1 MNWQGKATSVLRLC
15 GLALVLAACE
25 ARPGY
30 GPVSPGVM
38 ARLEKKSRAP
48 SDLGV
53 IAIGGRMFF
62 RSDLK
67 APDETRVKF
76 KTDSGIPRIACRLN
90 GGGPVRMML
99 DTGSQRTVLD
109 GAVAAANR
117 VDVIKVTEADFTLAG
132 IAGNEK
138 AMVGML
144 SPLSFANAT
153 VDHYPCL
160 IRTHHNQVH
169 HGPFWTRS
177 IELNLLGF
185 DLPLRLCR
193 YLTVDFA
200 REELVFGFR
209 TDHAPS
215 GNAVQS
221 VPLVIRG
228 GLPWVK
234 LKARGIEWHA
244 VVDTGSSFGV
254 EVHEELAKRLRIL
267 DDARAIR
274 RGLINAAIGGTVE
287 ARDAGVRI
295 ARIDALE
302 GLGPVQRDA
311 EVAISPGIPRVGSH
325 FLRDYRVTFDLN
337 RKRLWLE
344 Q

>member
-1 MNWQGKATSVLRLC
+1 MIWMGKATHTL
-15 GLALVLAACE
+15 GLPLLVTALVACE

-30 GPVSPGVM
+30 GPVSSGVM
-38 ARLEKKSRAP
+38 ERLEKKSRAP
-48 SDLGV
+48 SELGV
-53 IAIGGRMFF
+53 ISIGGRMFF
-62 RSDLK
+62 RSDLR

-76 KTDSGIPRIACRLN
+76 EADSSIPRITCRLN
-90 GGGPVRMML
+90 GGGPVKMML

-109 GAVAAANR
+109 GAVAAANG

-144 SPLSFANAT
+144 SPLSFASAT

-160 IRTHHNQVH
+160 IRTHHNQMH
-169 HGPFWTRS
+169 RGPFWTSR

-193 YLTVDFA
+193 FLTVDYI

-209 TDHAPS
+209 KDHTPE
-215 GNAVQS
+215 GREVRS
-221 VPLVIRG
+221 VPLVVRG
-228 GLPWVK
+228 GLPWLK
-234 LKARGIEWHA
+234 LKAGGVEWLA

-254 EVHEELAKRLRIL
+254 EVNEDLARKLRIL
-267 DDARAIR
+267 DGARAIR
-274 RGLINAAIGGTVE
+274 GGLINAAIGGTVE
-287 ARDAGVRI
+287 AREAGVKI
-295 ARIDALE
+295 ARLDALE

-311 EVAISPGIPRVGSH
+311 EVAISPGIPRVGSY
-325 FLRDYRVTFDLN
+325 FLRDYRVTFDLR

-344 Q
+344 R

>member
-1 MNWQGKATSVLRLC
+1 MNSTGKAAFYLGLP
-15 GLALVLAACE
+15 GLALALAACE

-53 IAIGGRMFF
+53 ISIGGRMFF

-67 APDETRVKF
+67 APDEMRVKF
-76 KTDSGIPRIACRLN
+76 ETDSGIPRIGCRLN
-90 GGGPVRMML
+90 GGGPVKMML

-109 GAVAAANR
+109 GAVAAANG

-193 YLTVDFA
+193 YLTVDYA

-209 TDHAPS
+209 SDYAPAGKVVRS
-215 GNAVQS
+215 A
-221 VPLVIRG
+221 PLVIRA

-234 LKARGIEWHA
+234 LKAGAVEWNA

-254 EVHEELAKRLRIL
+254 EVHEELAKKLRIL
-267 DDARAIR
+267 EGARAIR
-274 RGLINAAIGGTVE
+274 SGLINAAIGGTVE

-295 ARIDALE
+295 ARLEALE
-302 GLGPVQRDA
+302 GLGPVHRDA

-325 FLRDYRVTFDLN
+325 FLRDYRVTFDLK